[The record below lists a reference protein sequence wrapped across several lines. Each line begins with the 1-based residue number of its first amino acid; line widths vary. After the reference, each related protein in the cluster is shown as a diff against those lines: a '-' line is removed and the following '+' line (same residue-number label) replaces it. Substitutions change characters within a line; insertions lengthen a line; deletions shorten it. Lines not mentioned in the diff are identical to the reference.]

1 MNYHLIKKKTLEF
14 LVGITVFFFIFFWDF
29 KNLSYGIDVRFLI
42 LALLPFFYEDFL
54 KINKLALCTII
65 FLITHLIVT
74 SNINTNPIA
83 QKSVGQIF
91 FIYYLI
97 IFSFQFK
104 NHIFKIMPYMVRIFI
119 LLFTILSLF
128 NLKSFVISNS
138 NSASSACSFFL
149 DMSLS
154 STNFIF
160 TENSH
165 FGMIGAALSIFFI
178 FSIKKNRII
187 SDIIFFICLLFLNI
201 IYSSTTLKFGIILSS
216 IVMIIFL
223 FKKKYIRNYIFLFI
237 ILLVNAVPFFLQ
249 EQCHS
254 RLTRFNAIEII
265 KLSSIQ
271 NDKLKLTNKKQINY
285 SDKKIKFTKKN
296 TSNNYQ
302 IREDLIKS
310 IFNKNEKQF
319 RKIRDLIL
327 LNCEDKDF
335 IGRDI
340 CKKQTK
346 EKEEIIKKIMNR
358 ERNYETTNITVE
370 VYKNAFYVMISVL
383 LNQPLGYGI
392 NNYKDAFDYYTPL
405 NYLESNISENKY
417 FRQPVPW
424 EVLTLNRSD
433 GRSNLIKLISEFGY
447 FGIFLL
453 LFFVMCSL
461 TKKISIS
468 EKSFFIP
475 LLITQL
481 ISGAGY
487 FNGGFIIIIC
497 LMSASFLKIEK
508 NNKQNSEN

>member
-1 MNYHLIKKKTLEF
+1 
-14 LVGITVFFFIFFWDF
+14 
-29 KNLSYGIDVRFLI
+29 
-42 LALLPFFYEDFL
+42 
-54 KINKLALCTII
+54 
-65 FLITHLIVT
+65 
-74 SNINTNPIA
+74 
-83 QKSVGQIF
+83 
-91 FIYYLI
+91 
-97 IFSFQFK
+97 
-104 NHIFKIMPYMVRIFI
+104 
-119 LLFTILSLF
+119 
-128 NLKSFVISNS
+128 
-138 NSASSACSFFL
+138 
-149 DMSLS
+149 
-154 STNFIF
+154 
-160 TENSH
+160 
-165 FGMIGAALSIFFI
+165 
-178 FSIKKNRII
+178 
-187 SDIIFFICLLFLNI
+187 
-201 IYSSTTLKFGIILSS
+201 
-216 IVMIIFL
+216 MIIFL